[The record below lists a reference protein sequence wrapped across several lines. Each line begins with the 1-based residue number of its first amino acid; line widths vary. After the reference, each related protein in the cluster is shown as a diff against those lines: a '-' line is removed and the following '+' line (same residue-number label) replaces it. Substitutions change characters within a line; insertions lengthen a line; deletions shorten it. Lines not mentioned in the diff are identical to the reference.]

1 MNHLQLKKEIAR
13 TYRFLARELKIKLTP
28 TSPKDYIP
36 RFASEL
42 RISEQSQVKA
52 IKIIEQSG
60 SAGLHSGKGPNGI
73 AVAALYI
80 SSLMENDRKS
90 QKDIA
95 EVAGITEVTLR
106 NRYKELSENLNLAMV

>member
-1 MNHLQLKKEIAR
+1 M
-13 TYRFLARELKIKLTP
+13 
-28 TSPKDYIP
+28 
-36 RFASEL
+36 
-42 RISEQSQVKA
+42 
-52 IKIIEQSG
+52 
-60 SAGLHSGKGPNGI
+60 HSGKGPNGI
-73 AVAALYI
+73 AAAALYI